1 MIEDTI
7 LKTDYLGIR
16 IPKELKQDLERKAF
30 KQDRSLSNLIVRI
43 LREWN
48 SK

>member
-1 MIEDTI
+1 MTEETM

-16 IPKELKQDLERKAF
+16 IPKELKQQLEEKAN

-43 LREWN
+43 LKEWIN
-48 SK
+48 K